1 MDTDFSYNFGTF
13 GLETI
18 PLPRKPSVSLEPR
31 QGGSEAGRF
40 PIRKGQSMDKAAIK
54 PTQPEAFTEH
64 QFGAYTIVEH
74 LGKGGM
80 GDVYKAVQ
88 TGLDR
93 TVALKILPSLL
104 ARSTEFSERFFT
116 EAYAISRL
124 QHQNIVTIYDYGE
137 ENGQKFIAMQ
147 YVQGTTLSKLIQN
160 EKKYL
165 DYARIIG
172 ITKQICRGLKY
183 AHQNEIVHRDIK
195 SGNIMVEPGDKVYIS
210 DFGIAKVID
219 APSITTTGM
228 AMGTPEYM
236 APEQCEGGLV
246 DGQSDIYGL
255 GIIIY
260 EMVTGRPPFLA
271 DTPLAVAYKQ
281 VHETPPLLGKKAH
294 DVPPR
299 LELIVAKCL
308 KKNKAD
314 RYLTADELL
323 KDLDSAH
330 LDVSPELA
338 TSKTQIPSDL
348 RITDRRNKD
357 RRYTGEPMAVSR
369 GYLWGIL
376 GLFAIILA
384 ALAFLLLRPGTGSA
398 KTLGWTVPATYSGPS
413 AATGPSGASSVENL
427 FDGKR
432 STAWAAPLGTTR
444 DDAEI
449 GFAFAKKILVTG
461 LVIEAGFQNAD
472 GSAPAYA
479 YPRFVTLEAEG
490 RKPIR
495 LGLSESDGPQYLAL
509 GGVMLEKGTLR
520 FSLGT
525 APAGAASPASVKPIA
540 VREVRFLGLP
550 YE

>member
-1 MDTDFSYNFGTF
+1 
-13 GLETI
+13 
-18 PLPRKPSVSLEPR
+18 
-31 QGGSEAGRF
+31 
-40 PIRKGQSMDKAAIK
+40 MDKAAIK
-54 PTQPEAFTEH
+54 TTEPDAFTQH
-64 QFGAYTIVEH
+64 RFGGYTIVEH
-74 LGKGGM
+74 IGKGGM
-80 GDVYKAVQ
+80 GDVYRAVQ
-88 TGLDR
+88 SGLER
-93 TVALKILPSLL
+93 VVALKILPSLL
-104 ARSTEFSERFFT
+104 ARSAEFSERFFT

-124 QHQNIVTIYDYGE
+124 QHQNIVTIYDYGD

-147 YVQGTTLSKLIQN
+147 YIQGTTLSKLIRD
-160 EKKYL
+160 EKKL
-165 DYARIIG
+165 DYDRIIA

-195 SGNIMVEPGDKVYIS
+195 SGNIMVEPGDKVFIS

-281 VHETPPLLGKKAH
+281 VHETPPLLGKKAA

-308 KKNKAD
+308 KKSKAD
-314 RYLTADELL
+314 RYQNADELL
-323 KDLDSAH
+323 RDLDSAH
-330 LDVSPELA
+330 FDAAPEA
-338 TSKTQIPSDL
+338 VPVKTPAPSDL
-348 RITDRRNKD
+348 RITDRRGKD

-376 GLFAIILA
+376 GLFAIVLGT
-384 ALAFLLLRPGTGSA
+384 LAFLLLRPAPAGGGLRWVVPRSASGPAGSA
-398 KTLGWTVPATYSGPS
+398 PGSESGTAVAS
-413 AATGPSGASSVENL
+413 AANL

-432 STAWAAPLGTTR
+432 STAWVAPSASKE
-444 DDAEI
+444 DAEI
-449 GFAFAKKILVTG
+449 EFAFPGKVMITG
-461 LVIEAGFQNAD
+461 MVIEAGFQSPEA
-472 GSAPAYA
+472 STSAYA
-479 YPRFVTLEAEG
+479 YPKSITLEADG

-495 LGLSESDGPQYLAL
+495 LALSETDGPQYLAL
-509 GGVMLEKGTLR
+509 GGILLEKGKLR
-520 FSLGT
+520 FGSGGT
-525 APAGAASPASVKPIA
+525 SAASAAAAKPVI

>member
-1 MDTDFSYNFGTF
+1 
-13 GLETI
+13 
-18 PLPRKPSVSLEPR
+18 
-31 QGGSEAGRF
+31 
-40 PIRKGQSMDKAAIK
+40 MDKAAIK
-54 PTQPEAFTEH
+54 PQEPAAFTEH
-64 QFGAYTIVEH
+64 RFGGYTIVEH

-88 TGLDR
+88 SGLER
-93 TVALKILPSLL
+93 VVALKILPSLL
-104 ARSTEFSERFFT
+104 ARSSEFSERFFT

-124 QHQNIVTIYDYGE
+124 QHQNIVTIYDYGD

-147 YVQGTTLSKLIQN
+147 YIQGTTLSKLIQG
-160 EKKYL
+160 EKKL
-165 DYARIIG
+165 DYERIIA

-195 SGNIMVEPGDKVYIS
+195 SGNIMVEPGDKVFIS

-255 GIIIY
+255 GIILY

-281 VHETPPLLGKKAH
+281 VHETPPLLGKKAP

-308 KKNKAD
+308 KKSKAD
-314 RYLTADELL
+314 RYQNADDLL

-330 LDVSPELA
+330 LDVDPQA
-338 TSKTQIPSDL
+338 VTVKTQLPSDL
-348 RITDRRNKD
+348 RITDRRGKD
-357 RRYTGEPMAVSR
+357 RRYVGEPMALSR
-369 GYLWGIL
+369 GYLWGIF
-376 GLFAIILA
+376 GLFAIVLG
-384 ALAFLLLRPGTGSA
+384 ALGFLLLRPAPHSDA
-398 KTLGWTVPATYSGPS
+398 LRWLVPATYSG
-413 AATGPSGASSVENL
+413 AAAETGPSGSAPVANL

-432 STAWAAPLGTTR
+432 STAWASPAAKEE
-444 DDAEI
+444 AEI
-449 GFAFAKKILVTG
+449 EFAFPGKVLITG
-461 LVIEAGFQNAD
+461 IALETGYQNAD
-472 GSAPAYA
+472 GSASAYA
-479 YPRFVTLEAEG
+479 YPKSVVLEAEG
-490 RKPIR
+490 RKPVR
-495 LGLSESDGPQYLAL
+495 LNLAESDGAQYLAL
-509 GGVMLEKGTLR
+509 GGLLLEKGKLR
-520 FSLGT
+520 FSAV
-525 APAGAASPASVKPIA
+525 APGAAAPKPMA

-550 YE
+550 YD

>member
-1 MDTDFSYNFGTF
+1 
-13 GLETI
+13 
-18 PLPRKPSVSLEPR
+18 
-31 QGGSEAGRF
+31 
-40 PIRKGQSMDKAAIK
+40 MDKATFK
-54 PTQPEAFTEH
+54 HTGPEAFTEH
-64 QFGAYTIVEH
+64 RFGGYTIVEH

-80 GDVYKAVQ
+80 GDVYRAVQ
-88 TGLDR
+88 AGLDR
-93 TVALKILPSLL
+93 VVALKILPSLL

-124 QHQNIVTIYDYGE
+124 QHQNIVTIYDYGDE
-137 ENGQKFIAMQ
+137 GGQKFIAMQ
-147 YVQGTTLSKLIQN
+147 YIQGTTLSKLIQG
-160 EKKYL
+160 EKKL
-165 DYARIIG
+165 DYERIIA

-195 SGNIMVEPGDKVYIS
+195 SGNIMVEPGDKVFIS

-236 APEQCEGGLV
+236 APEQCEGGVV

-281 VHETPPLLGKKAH
+281 VHETPPLLGKKAS

-308 KKNKAD
+308 KKNKAE
-314 RYLTADELL
+314 RYRNADDLL

-330 LDVSPELA
+330 FDVAPEMA
-338 TSKTQIPSDL
+338 TAKSQVPSDL
-348 RITDRRNKD
+348 RITDRRGKD
-357 RRYTGEPMAVSR
+357 RRYVGEPMALSR

-376 GLFAIILA
+376 GLFAIVLG
-384 ALAFLLLRPGTGSA
+384 ALAFLLLRPASGSGEA
-398 KTLGWTVPATYSGPS
+398 LRWMVPRTFSGP
-413 AATGPSGASSVENL
+413 AAESGPGGPARVADL

-432 STAWAAPLGTTR
+432 STAWTAPAGK
-444 DDAEI
+444 EEMEVE
-449 GFAFAKKILVTG
+449 FAFAGKVLVAG
-461 LVIEAGFQNAD
+461 LVIEAGYQSAD
-472 GSAPAYA
+472 GAAAAYA
-479 YPRFVTLEAEG
+479 NPKSVVLEAEG
-490 RKPIR
+490 RRPLR
-495 LGLSESDGPQYLAL
+495 LSLSESDGAQYLAL
-509 GGVMLEKGTLR
+509 GGVLLEKGRLR
-520 FSLGT
+520 FSSGSAAAA
-525 APAGAASPASVKPIA
+525 APAPARPMA